1 MPGAVRW
8 GFLIL
13 QIFFVMFFTLSD
25 TRLKLVT
32 LFSRIFFNLE
42 GRDRGRRRQ
51 RISGRLPTEHGARH
65 GAQSHDPEIMT

>member
-13 QIFFVMFFTLSD
+13 QILFVMFFTLSD

-32 LFSRIFFNLE
+32 LFKKRFYFFTWWGRAE
-42 GRDRGRRRQ
+42 GEGESESQGD
-51 RISGRLPTEHGARH
+51 SPLSAEPDARLDPTTLR
-65 GAQSHDPEIMT
+65 T